1 MSYVISRLTRSYF
14 VYMRVTTVFTP
25 ISYEWSDL
33 AQLYSLFCP
42 NVNNLTDV
50 SITPVLHML
59 TLWDPILC
67 AHQGTCSIIWP
78 EDGCMSSR
86 NM

>member
-1 MSYVISRLTRSYF
+1 MSHVMSRLTDTYC
-14 VYMRVTTVFTP
+14 VYMHVTTDFTP
-25 ISYEWSDL
+25 ITYERSDL
-33 AQLYSLFCP
+33 AQLYSLFYP
-42 NVNNLTDV
+42 HVNSLTDV
-50 SITPVLHML
+50 SITPALHMF

-67 AHQGTCSIIWP
+67 AHQGTCSIRWP